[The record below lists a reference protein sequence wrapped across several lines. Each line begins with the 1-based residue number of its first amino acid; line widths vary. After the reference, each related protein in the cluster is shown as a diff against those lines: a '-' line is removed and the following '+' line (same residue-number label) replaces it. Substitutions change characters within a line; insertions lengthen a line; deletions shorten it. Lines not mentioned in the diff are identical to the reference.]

1 MVGTHFVNM
10 FVSLFV
16 ITNPIGN
23 LPIFIG
29 LTQDYDKA
37 RRRHAAF
44 VVLIASFI
52 IMMLSEWAGQHI
64 LHFFGIS
71 IHAFT
76 LAGGFVIF
84 MIGYHMLSA
93 KTSSLQHS
101 AEENQIAK
109 NKEGSIAVVP
119 MSIPLI
125 AGPGTMSTII
135 LTAHATHKTTGKLID
150 SAVILIIVIIIFI
163 ALLLSSSI
171 SRLLG
176 AGGVKIV
183 TRIMG
188 LILMAIA
195 VGMMAL
201 RFNAP
206 GYMQVNTN
214 IRRV

>member
-1 MVGTHFVNM
+1 MDTTHFINM

-29 LTQDYDKA
+29 LTDSYDKA
-37 RRRHAAF
+37 RRRHAAL
-44 VVLIASFI
+44 VVFIASFV
-52 IMMLSEWAGQHI
+52 IMMISEWGGKPI

-71 IHAFT
+71 ISAFT

-84 MIGYHMLSA
+84 MIGYHMLNSQ
-93 KTSSLQHS
+93 TSPIQHTQ
-101 AEENQIAK
+101 EEHEIAK
-109 NKEGSIAVVP
+109 SKPGSIAVVP

-135 LTAHATHKTTGKLID
+135 LIANSQHGVDGKLGD
-150 SAVILIIVIIIFI
+150 SVVILILTLIIFI
-163 ALLLSSSI
+163 LLLLSNLI

-176 AGGVKIV
+176 PAGVKIV

-195 VGMMAL
+195 AGMMAKGAIGL
-201 RFNAP
+201 FPALYP
-206 GYMQVNTN
+206 GA
-214 IRRV
+214 

>member
-1 MVGTHFVNM
+1 MELTHFINM

-29 LTQDYDKA
+29 LTEDYDKV
-37 RRRHAAF
+37 RRRHSALIIF
-44 VVLIASFI
+44 IASFV
-52 IMMLSEWAGQHI
+52 IMLIAEWGGKPI

-84 MIGYHMLSA
+84 MIGYHMLSSQTSPIQHTQEEHAIAKA
-93 KTSSLQHS
+93 KTS
-101 AEENQIAK
+101 
-109 NKEGSIAVVP
+109 SIAVVP

-135 LTAHATHKTTGKLID
+135 LIANSQPGVDSKLGD
-150 SAVILIIVIIIFI
+150 SLVILILTLVIFI
-163 ALLLSSSI
+163 LLLVSNLI

-176 AGGVKIV
+176 PAGVKVV

-195 VGMMAL
+195 AGMMAKGAIGL
-201 RFNAP
+201 FPALYP
-206 GYMQVNTN
+206 TT
-214 IRRV
+214 

>member
-1 MVGTHFVNM
+1 MDTAHYINM

-29 LTQDYDKA
+29 LTESYEKS
-37 RRRHAAF
+37 RRRHAAI
-44 VVLIASFI
+44 VVFIASFI
-52 IMMLSEWAGQHI
+52 IMMISEWGGKPI

-71 IHAFT
+71 INAFT

-84 MIGYHMLSA
+84 MIGYHMLNSQ
-93 KTSSLQHS
+93 TSPIQHTD
-101 AEENQIAK
+101 EEHQIAK
-109 NKEGSIAVVP
+109 TKEGSIAVVP

-135 LTAHATHKTTGKLID
+135 LIATSQHNIDGKLGD
-150 SAVILIIVIIIFI
+150 SAVILILTLVIFI
-163 ALLLSSSI
+163 LLLLSNLI

-176 AGGVKIV
+176 PAGVKIV

-195 VGMMAL
+195 TGMMAQGAIGL
-201 RFNAP
+201 FPALHP
-206 GYMQVNTN
+206 
-214 IRRV
+214 